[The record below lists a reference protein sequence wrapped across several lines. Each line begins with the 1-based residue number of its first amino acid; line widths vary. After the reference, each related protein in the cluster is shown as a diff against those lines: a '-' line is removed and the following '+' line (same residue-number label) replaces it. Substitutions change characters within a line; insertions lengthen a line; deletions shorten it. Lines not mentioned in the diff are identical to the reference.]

1 MEGVRI
7 GGPLKGYRRC
17 DRAGVRG
24 RCERVGSWGGQERV
38 GRTGWEG
45 ECDVDVC
52 LAVDVCFDVV
62 ALPFSCT

>member
-1 MEGVRI
+1 M
-7 GGPLKGYRRC
+7 
-17 DRAGVRG
+17 
-24 RCERVGSWGGQERV
+24 GSWGGQERV